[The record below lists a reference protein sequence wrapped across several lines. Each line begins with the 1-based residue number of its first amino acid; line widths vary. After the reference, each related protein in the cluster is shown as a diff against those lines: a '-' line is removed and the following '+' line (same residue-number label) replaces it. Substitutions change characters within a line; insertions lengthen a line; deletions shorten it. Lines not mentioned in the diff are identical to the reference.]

1 MSARIGLILL
11 GAFFVFESILG
22 CFSGKMYF
30 KYGGWSAVE
39 PVYIIKIFIIGL
51 LFVSAGIFIN
61 KKIGRVI
68 NALIGLSLLIISIEI
83 FTTQDPAGIQSK
95 IGYPFLISGFSVLLI
110 SISFFYL
117 AFRSEKNIK
126 RYPKYMWCKD
136 CFKFYLY
143 EDVKDTDQICSYCG
157 KKLTE
162 YKNDGVYQ
170 QRNASDQS
178 TKTSK
183 RKKRKFKKR

>member
-1 MSARIGLILL
+1 MLDRIAACL
-11 GAFFVFESILG
+11 
-22 CFSGKMYF
+22 
-30 KYGGWSAVE
+30 
-39 PVYIIKIFIIGL
+39 
-51 LFVSAGIFIN
+51 AGIMCFLYLIN
-61 KKIGRVI
+61 FTVHKHVKIGEKYI
-68 NALIGLSLLIISIEI
+68 K
-83 FTTQDPAGIQSK
+83 FDDAGILWILPAIAFIV
-95 IGYPFLISGFSVLLI
+95 IGISGFY
-110 SISFFYL
+110 F

-162 YKNDGVYQ
+162 YKNDGVY
-170 QRNASDQS
+170 REENASDQS
-178 TKTSK
+178 TKSPK

>member
-1 MSARIGLILL
+1 MSTRIGLILL

-68 NALIGLSLLIISIEI
+68 NALIGLNLLIISIEI

-95 IGYPFLISGFSVLLI
+95 IGYPFLISGFLVLLI

-117 AFRSEKNIK
+117 AFHSEKSIK
-126 RYPKYMWCKD
+126 RYPQYMWCAD
-136 CFKFYLY
+136 CGKFYRY
-143 EDVKDTDQICSYCG
+143 EDIKDTDQICPDCG

-162 YKNDGVYQ
+162 YNDGDYRK
-170 QRNASDQS
+170 RNASEQS
-178 TKTSK
+178 AKTPK
-183 RKKRKFKKR
+183 IKKRKFKKR

>member
-1 MSARIGLILL
+1 MSTRIGLILL

-68 NALIGLSLLIISIEI
+68 NALIGLYLLIISIEI

-110 SISFFYL
+110 SILFFYL

-126 RYPKYMWCKD
+126 RYPKYMWCKE

-143 EDVKDTDQICSYCG
+143 EDVKDTDQICPDCG

-162 YKNDGVYQ
+162 YNDGVYRQ
-170 QRNASDQS
+170 GNASEQS
-178 TKTSK
+178 TKTPK
-183 RKKRKFKKR
+183 IKKRKFKKR

>member
-1 MSARIGLILL
+1 MSTRIGLILL

-39 PVYIIKIFIIGL
+39 PVYIIKIFIIGV

-68 NALIGLSLLIISIEI
+68 NALIGLNLLIISIEI

-110 SISFFYL
+110 SILFFYL

-143 EDVKDTDQICSYCG
+143 EDVKDTDQICPDCG

-162 YKNDGVYQ
+162 YKNDGVYRQ
-170 QRNASDQS
+170 GNASEQS
-178 TKTSK
+178 TKTPK
-183 RKKRKFKKR
+183 IKKRKFKKR

>member
-1 MSARIGLILL
+1 MNARIGLILL

-83 FTTQDPAGIQSK
+83 FTTQDLAGIQSK

-110 SISFFYL
+110 SILFFYL

-126 RYPKYMWCKD
+126 RYPEYMWCAD
-136 CFKFYLY
+136 CGKFYRY

-162 YKNDGVYQ
+162 HKNDGVYRQ
-170 QRNASDQS
+170 GNASEQNA
-178 TKTSK
+178 KAPK
-183 RKKRKFKKR
+183 IKKRKFKKR